1 MLNNGA
7 DGIEIL
13 VELAKNNKIDPW
25 NIDIVDVTDKF
36 LLQIVEM
43 KTHNLMLTG
52 KTLFFAA
59 LLLRM
64 KSDVLEG
71 IDPLAEQDALFEEL
85 DEFPELMDEPYF
97 NEEINKNNVVSLE
110 NALARRTSVKLTRE
124 RVVTLKDLIR
134 QLKFYEKIEKTRQI
148 KSAHERVERRAKS
161 YANFT
166 AEDIL
171 DMAHEEY
178 VEEELDKVY
187 TALMKLFNS
196 QETLTL
202 QDLLKTGMDKAT
214 TYISLLFLS
223 SSNRIDLVQNE
234 FYSDLYIIPEV
245 G

>member
-1 MLNNGA
+1 MLENGA
-7 DGIEIL
+7 DGIEIF
-13 VELAKNNKIDPW
+13 VEMAKTNKIDPW

-36 LLQIVEM
+36 LQQMVEM
-43 KTHNLMLTG
+43 KSHNLRLTG
-52 KTLFFAA
+52 RALFFAA

-71 IDPLAEQDALFEEL
+71 IDPLAQQEEFLEGEFE
-85 DEFPELMDEPYF
+85 DFSDI
-97 NEEINKNNVVSLE
+97 EEIPYEEEVNRNNVVSLE
-110 NALARRTSVKLTRE
+110 DALVRRTSVKVNRE

-148 KSAHERVERRAKS
+148 KSAQEKAERRKKS
-161 YANFT
+161 YASFT

-187 TALMKLFNS
+187 NALVKLFETN
-196 QETLTL
+196 ETLTL
-202 QDLLKTGMDKAT
+202 QDLIKTGMDKAT
-214 TYISLLFLS
+214 TYISLLFLAA
-223 SSNRIDLVQNE
+223 SNRIDLVQEE
-234 FYSDLYIIPEV
+234 FYSDLYIVTEA

>member
-1 MLNNGA
+1 MLDNGA

-13 VELAKNNKIDPW
+13 VEMAKNSKIDPW

-43 KTHNLMLTG
+43 KSHNLMLTG
-52 KTLFFAA
+52 RTLFYAA

-71 IDPLAEQDALFEEL
+71 IDPLAEQDALFEEF
-85 DEFPELMDEPYF
+85 DEFSELIDEPYF
-97 NEEINKNNVVSLE
+97 EEEINRNNVVSLD
-110 NALARRTSVKLTRE
+110 NALSRRTSVKANRQ

-148 KSAHERVERRAKS
+148 KSAHDRVERRSKS

-187 TALMKLFNS
+187 NALLKLFDT

-202 QDLLKTGMDKAT
+202 QDLIRTGMDKAT
-214 TYISLLFLS
+214 TYISLLFLAAS
-223 SSNRIDLVQNE
+223 DRIDLVQNE
-234 FYSDLYIIPEV
+234 FYSDLYIVPEA